1 MLRGLDSG
9 FRSPPRPV
17 RPPGPTAPLPA
28 HGSAAPR
35 AGSGW
40 GPGRLRGSSRGARF
54 LPEARPRKQSER
66 TEASASRLPAPP
78 PPPRRS
84 RLCGTRG
91 AFPPGCRPAG
101 PRGSW
106 RQARRPRCTPAL
118 AAPREAP
125 RDWDGGPAAE
135 PAPLFRTR
143 APGPRAAPSSRPRC
157 RPASP
162 AAPFGLTG
170 ASRGAAGAPTRAAA
184 WRSPYRLPAL
194 GLVRKCAGS
203 AEVLIGGSRN
213 FGIKEKPWTSGRSA
227 SLRCPPTPAALPT
240 LSAGVCPRQR
250 LRNRSPA
257 PRRAGTLP
265 RLALRCWLRTLG
277 RGLAE
282 SATARPQ
289 LRCELGGLQGSLYSM
304 APPILV
310 SWVL

>member
-106 RQARRPRCTPAL
+106 RQARR
-118 AAPREAP
+118 AP
-125 RDWDGGPAAE
+125 GGPAGLGRR
-135 PAPLFRTR
+135 PGGR
-143 APGPRAAPSSRPRC
+143 ACAALPHSRP
-157 RPASP
+157 
-162 AAPFGLTG
+162 
-170 ASRGAAGAPTRAAA
+170 GAARRPFL
-184 WRSPYRLPAL
+184 LPAL
-194 GLVRKCAGS
+194 PAGV
-203 AEVLIGGSRN
+203 ARGPLRPDRRLARGRGGSN
-213 FGIKEKPWTSGRSA
+213 PSG
-227 SLRCPPTPAALPT
+227 SLTQPL
-240 LSAGVCPRQR
+240 Q
-250 LRNRSPA
+250 
-257 PRRAGTLP
+257 
-265 RLALRCWLRTLG
+265 
-277 RGLAE
+277 
-282 SATARPQ
+282 TARTWP
-289 LRCELGGLQGSLYSM
+289 G
-304 APPILV
+304 
-310 SWVL
+310 